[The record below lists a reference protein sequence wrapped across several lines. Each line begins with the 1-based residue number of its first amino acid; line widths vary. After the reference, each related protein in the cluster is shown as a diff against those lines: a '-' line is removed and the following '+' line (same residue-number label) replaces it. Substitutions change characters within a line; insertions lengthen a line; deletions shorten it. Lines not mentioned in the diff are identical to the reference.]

1 MRLTGLRIRHF
12 RNLGVQELEVPPEGV
27 ALVGENAQ
35 GKTNFLEAV
44 YYLETFRSFRGARDD
59 QLVAFDEDV
68 FRVAGGLGGAEA
80 GEDALEIAA
89 AFQKRGRRKK
99 VTVDGSEPDR
109 IGDALGKLGAVIF
122 SPSDVALVNDGP
134 SERRRFLDI
143 VLSLNEPGYLKALQ
157 VFRHTLSQR
166 NAALK
171 EERPAALVR
180 AFDEGLVRAG
190 ARVMRSR
197 RRWIEAR
204 GPAFSGYY
212 ERVAG
217 GQRVAMAYVPS
228 VSPEKVVE
236 ADEAG
241 AAEAYREALE
251 RAADKD
257 RRLGT
262 TTAGPHRDEV
272 TFTLEGDERGVDVRD
287 FGSGGQRRTV
297 ALALRLVEART
308 IREAR
313 GLEPLVLMDDV
324 FAELDA
330 GRSERVL
337 ELMEREETGQ
347 VILTAPKEGDIR
359 LRKGELPR
367 WGIVR
372 GVVRT

>member
-12 RNLGVQELEVPPEGV
+12 RNLAVQELEVPPEGL

-59 QLVAFDEDV
+59 QLLAFDEDV
-68 FRVAGGLGGAEA
+68 FRVAGTLSDPDGVREPV
-80 GEDALEIAA
+80 EVAA

-99 VTVDGSEPDR
+99 VTVDGVEPER
-109 IGDALGKLGAVIF
+109 MGDALGTLGAVIF
-122 SPSDVALVNDGP
+122 SPSDVGLVSEGP

-157 VFRHTLSQR
+157 VFRQTLSQR

-171 EERPAALVR
+171 EERPAELVR

-190 ARVMRSR
+190 ARVMEGRGSWVR
-197 RRWIEAR
+197 ER
-204 GPAFSGYY
+204 GPAFTGYY
-212 ERVAG
+212 EAVAG

-228 VSPEKVVE
+228 VDVE
-236 ADEAG
+236 GVAGGDEEG
-241 AAEAYREALE
+241 LVDAYRAALD

-262 TTAGPHRDEV
+262 TTVGPHRDEV

-313 GLEPLVLMDDV
+313 RVEPLVLMDDV

-347 VILTAPKEGDIR
+347 VILTAPKEGDVR

-367 WGIVR
+367 WGIA
-372 GVVRT
+372 GGTIRT